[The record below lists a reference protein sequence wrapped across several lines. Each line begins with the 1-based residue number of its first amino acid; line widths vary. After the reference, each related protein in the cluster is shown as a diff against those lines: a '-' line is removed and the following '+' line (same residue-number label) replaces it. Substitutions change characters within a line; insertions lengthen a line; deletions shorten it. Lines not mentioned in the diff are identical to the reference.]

1 MHSMTDSSDQGR
13 ERLVL
18 AQGLRVRLRHE
29 PRLRRAAAWLRV
41 EAGGHDVDARWPG
54 LAHFLE
60 HLVFLGTERF
70 PREQGLMAFVQR
82 HGGQVNARTSE
93 RTTDYFF
100 ELPQAVFGEGLE
112 RLCDMLARPR
122 LTLEDQQRER
132 EVLHAEFIAW
142 SRDAQAQHQLGLAG
156 GVSARHPLRA
166 FHAGNRDSLQVE
178 HPGFQQALHDFHQRY
193 YRTGH
198 MTLQL
203 VGPQPPRML
212 EALARDADATLA
224 AGPRSANAPVERL
237 LGDPGEPPPASDPRR
252 LNLLFACDDL
262 PPGTD
267 EALRFLELWAGS
279 THSGGLL
286 SELRRL
292 GWAQSLS
299 LSPLYQY
306 ADQALVNLEVHLTE
320 AGQPSRAAVQALC
333 FDWLEDFQSHAG
345 WESLREEYRLLRGR
359 QSQTEGAL
367 ELARRLAHGHAS
379 QLPDEAVPALRAL
392 LERFTPQ
399 ALLAPGA
406 RALDEPPR
414 LPSFGSWCPP
424 PPNRFLRAQRPPPQA
439 HPRIA
444 ALAQGEPEANRG
456 MEGAVHLRWRLPHRH
471 HTALWQVLDAS
482 LRRLGEE
489 ARQAGVQLEFS
500 RLGADWQLRLYGVRE
515 PLPAILEQAV
525 ELLRRPTPESWS
537 QTTPPPRQQ
546 VPIRELL
553 AQWAEHGLGHH
564 HPARHDSGELNP
576 EALQR
581 LWQQAHWD
589 GLVLD
594 FDGAERRALDAVV
607 AHLPGSASSELHPPS
622 CLPDRARWS
631 QVPHASDEHALLV
644 WCSAPSVSTEDEAAW
659 RALAQLIQAPFYQR
673 LRTELQLGYAVFSTF
688 RQLAGRPGVLLGVQ
702 SPGSDCAALWGHISE
717 FLNALPE
724 RLANWP
730 ESGLREQ
737 CAALANSLD
746 GGNLGLAQRLD
757 MQWQARLAGQTS
769 EYSKTLRERE
779 SAKTRES
786 IGQLNGPTLVK
797 AAHRLL
803 SSQVHWTALA
813 TGPCPGESWY
823 AAV

>member
-1 MHSMTDSSDQGR
+1 MTESIDQGR
-13 ERLVL
+13 ESLVL
-18 AQGLRVRLRHE
+18 AHGLRVRLRHE

-41 EAGGHDVDARWPG
+41 EAGSHDVDARWPG

-122 LTLEDQQRER
+122 LAIEDQQRER

-142 SRDAQAQHQLGLAG
+142 SRDTQAQHLFGLAG

-166 FHAGNRDSLQVE
+166 FHAGNRDSLPVASPE
-178 HPGFQQALHDFHQRY
+178 FQQALHDFHQRY
-193 YRTGH
+193 YRTGQ

-203 VGPQPPRML
+203 VGPQPPRIL
-212 EALARDADATLA
+212 AGLARDADAALA
-224 AGPRSANAPVERL
+224 AGPRSANAPVETL
-237 LGDPGEPPPASDPRR
+237 LGDPGEAPPASDPQR
-252 LNLLFACDDL
+252 LNLLFACDGL

-279 THSGGLL
+279 AHPGGLL
-286 SELRRL
+286 AELRRL

-306 ADQALVNLEVHLTE
+306 ADQALVNFEVQLTE
-320 AGQPSRAAVQALC
+320 AGRQSRAAAQALC
-333 FDWLEDFQSHAG
+333 FDWLKYFQSHAG
-345 WESLREEYRLLRGR
+345 WEPLREEYRLLRGR
-359 QSQTEGAL
+359 QSRTEGAL
-367 ELARRLAHGHAS
+367 ELARRLAHG
-379 QLPDEAVPALRAL
+379 QLPELPDESVPALRAL

-406 RALDEPPR
+406 QALDEPPR
-414 LPSFGSWCPP
+414 LPPFGPWRLPP
-424 PPNRFLRAQRPPPQA
+424 RNRFLRGQRQPTQA
-439 HPRIA
+439 SPRIA
-444 ALAQGEPEANRG
+444 ALAHGEPEPNRG
-456 MEGAVHLRWRLPHRH
+456 LEGAVHLRWRLANRH
-471 HTALWQVLDAS
+471 HAALWHMLDAS

-500 RLGADWQLRLYGVRE
+500 RLGPDWQLRLCGVRE

-525 ELLRRPTPESWS
+525 ELLQRPAPESWRQAS
-537 QTTPPPRQQ
+537 PPPRQQ

-553 AQWAEHGLGHH
+553 AQWPEHGLGHYR
-564 HPARHDSGELNP
+564 PARNDSSELHP

-581 LWQQAHWD
+581 LWQQARWD

-594 FDGAERRALDAVV
+594 FDDADRLALDAV
-607 AHLPGSASSELHPPS
+607 AARLPGSASNDLLQPS
-622 CLPDRARWS
+622 TLPDRASWS
-631 QVPHASDEHALLV
+631 QVACGSDEHALLV
-644 WCSAPSVSTEDEAAW
+644 WCPAPSVSIEDEAAW
-659 RALAQLIQAPFYQR
+659 RALAQLLQAPFYQR
-673 LRTELQLGYAVFSTF
+673 LRTELQLGYAVFSAF
-688 RQLAGRPGVLLGVQ
+688 RQLAGRPGLLFGVQ
-702 SPGSDCAALWGHISE
+702 SPGSDCAALWGHIAE

-724 RLANWP
+724 RLAQWP
-730 ESGLREQ
+730 GTRLREQ
-737 CAALANSLD
+737 CAALADSLD
-746 GGNLGLAQRLD
+746 GGNLGLAQRLE
-757 MQWQARLAGQTS
+757 MQWQGRLAGRS
-769 EYSKTLRERE
+769 SDYSNTLRESYSNTLRE
-779 SAKTRES
+779 SVV
-786 IGQLNGPTLVK
+786 QLEGPALVE

-803 SSQVHWTALA
+803 ASQVRWTALA
-813 TGPCPGESWY
+813 TGPCPGASWY
-823 AAV
+823 EAV